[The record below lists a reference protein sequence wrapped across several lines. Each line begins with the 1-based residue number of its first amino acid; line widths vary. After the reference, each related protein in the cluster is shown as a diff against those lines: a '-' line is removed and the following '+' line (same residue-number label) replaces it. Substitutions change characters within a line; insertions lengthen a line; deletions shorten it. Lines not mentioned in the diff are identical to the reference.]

1 MYTLAIIGFVIGAV
15 VGSFLN
21 VVVWRLP
28 RGMSLVTPPSTCP
41 KCGHRIRPWENIPI
55 VSWFFLGGKCS
66 SCHLPISW
74 KYPAGET
81 AAGILYA
88 LIAVRV
94 YREGLPLSTMFP
106 WFWFAG
112 AILAVAR
119 TDFESHVIPNV
130 VTYSGMA
137 AALAFSLLLPYT
149 RPALAAPGNPDFG
162 TLLTEKLVTAIRGMA
177 MPHAA
182 ADRIAALADCVLGL
196 LLGWLL
202 LEIVYQAGVKVLA
215 AIRRRKGDKGDAI
228 PSEPLGRGDIKMLAM
243 TGAFLGCD
251 AVVFLLAGGTLL
263 GFLGAIVSLGIP
275 RRQKQASTPAACAQ
289 VPFAPYFAV
298 PALIWVVGGNW
309 FYILYKS
316 FASGY

>member
-55 VSWFFLGGKCS
+55 VSWVFLGGKCS
-66 SCHLPISW
+66 RCHLPISW

-137 AALAFSLLLPYT
+137 AALAFSILLPYT

-162 TLLTEKLVTAIRGMA
+162 TLLTERLVTAIRGMA

-182 ADRIAALADCVLGL
+182 ADRIFWDGSC
-196 LLGWLL
+196 W
-202 LEIVYQAGVKVLA
+202 
-215 AIRRRKGDKGDAI
+215 
-228 PSEPLGRGDIKMLAM
+228 
-243 TGAFLGCD
+243 
-251 AVVFLLAGGTLL
+251 
-263 GFLGAIVSLGIP
+263 
-275 RRQKQASTPAACAQ
+275 
-289 VPFAPYFAV
+289 
-298 PALIWVVGGNW
+298 
-309 FYILYKS
+309 KS
-316 FASGY
+316 CTRPESRSSPQ

>member
-55 VSWFFLGGKCS
+55 VSWVFLGGKCS

-88 LIAVRV
+88 LIAARV

-130 VTYSGMA
+130 VTYSGMG
-137 AALAFSLLLPYT
+137 AALAFSILLPYA

-162 TLLTEKLVTAIRGMA
+162 TLLTERLVTAIRGMA

-215 AIRRRKGDKGDAI
+215 AIKRRKGGKGDAI

-243 TGAFLGCD
+243 AGAFLGCD

-263 GFLGAIVSLGIP
+263 GFLGAIISLGIP
-275 RRQKQASTPAACAQ
+275 RRRKQTSTPAACAQ

-298 PALIWVVGGNW
+298 PALLWVVGGNW
-309 FYILYKS
+309 FYLLYKS